1 MKQIKEFFAE
11 VIYFIREDLSYI
23 KEDMQ
28 SNKLSDI
35 LEGLMLSSIL
45 LLIGI
50 GICFILFMLV
60 VHPITTLFAIFIFI
74 FMIFLI
80 IGIKFLL
87 EGIIFLFGYSLAW
100 IIRSI
105 RNLVWRKQND
115 S

>member
-1 MKQIKEFFAE
+1 MKQIKEFFAD
-11 VIYFIREDLSYI
+11 VIDFVREGLSYI

-28 SNKLSDI
+28 SNNLSDI

-60 VHPITTLFAIFIFI
+60 VHPIITLFAILSLVFIVYFI
-74 FMIFLI
+74 VGVAL
-80 IGIKFLL
+80 
-87 EGIIFLFGYSLAW
+87 LFGYSLAW

-105 RNLVWRKQND
+105 RNLVWRKRND